1 MTRSARVAI
10 LSLLLGCSSDPAPSQ
25 DAARVTDAVTDV
37 VTDAVTD
44 VVTDVVTVADAPPE
58 LACNPLAAEGD
69 CALPFPSD
77 HFLVADPSL
86 PSGRRV
92 ALPTAAMP
100 RDRQGRPVN
109 LYRDHP
115 ADGFSHGAQI
125 LARLPQPVD
134 PTPLATYDP
143 AAPQR
148 GWDRSLSNDSPTVL
162 LEADTGRRVPH
173 IAEVDPRPE
182 TSRAALVIRPLER
195 LRNRAR
201 YVVAIRGLRTREGA
215 AVDPTAGFRALRDRA
230 GSSPLATRFEA
241 EVFPVL
247 QRASVDRASLQL
259 AWDFTTESQELVTRD
274 LRAVRDD
281 AIARIRATPP
291 TVRVTRV
298 TENPAGHIAKR
309 LEVMLRVP
317 MYTDDDVP
325 GTRLA
330 RDAMGR
336 TVFQRW
342 IEVPALVIVP
352 PSLMRAGATPGRFL
366 QFGHGFFG
374 TREEA
379 AGGFV
384 PAFADAHGFVAACI
398 DWAGMSTEDLA
409 FVLRA
414 IASDPSAS
422 MDFTDRVPQAM
433 VNQLSLAAAR
443 ASIAALP
450 ELQRGGA
457 SALDP
462 SAAYFVGI
470 SQGHILGGTYLAL
483 SHEVR
488 RAALEVGGA
497 NFSFMMF
504 RARPFAGFLAV
515 IGMSIPDRA
524 EQQLF
529 ASISQTTFD
538 RIDPLTWAP
547 YVVRE
552 PLPDAPRDRVVLL
565 QMGLGDTQVPNAASE
580 LHARALGLRTLDPSV
595 RPVPGLESVAAPTS
609 ASAINVFDLGI
620 RDLPGAQGIPP
631 NDANIVHEGVRMLP
645 ASMRQLDALLR
656 PDGRITHTCEGP
668 CNPE

>member
-1 MTRSARVAI
+1 MTRTVRLAT
-10 LSLLLGCSSDPAPSQ
+10 LLLLLGCSSDPAPAQ
-25 DAARVTDAVTDV
+25 DAARISDASGDV
-37 VTDAVTD
+37 LGDVAGDAGAG
-44 VVTDVVTVADAPPE
+44 ADAGPE
-58 LACNPLAAEGD
+58 LPCNPLAAEGD

-77 HFLVADPSL
+77 HFLVADPSM

-100 RDRQGRPVN
+100 RDRRGNPVN
-109 LYRDHP
+109 LHRDHP

-125 LARLPQPVD
+125 LARLPQPID
-134 PTPLATYDP
+134 PAPLATYDP
-143 AAPQR
+143 ANPQR
-148 GWDRSLSNDSPTVL
+148 GFDRSLAVESPTAL

-182 TSRAALVIRPLER
+182 ASRAALVIRPLER

-215 AVDPTAGFRALRDRA
+215 VIPPTEGFRAVRDRV
-230 GSSPLATRFEA
+230 GSSALAARYEA
-241 EVFPVL
+241 DVFPVL
-247 QRASVDRASLQL
+247 QRAQIDRASLQL

-281 AIARIRATPP
+281 AIARLRATPP
-291 TVRVTRV
+291 TVRVERV
-298 TENPAGHIAKR
+298 IDNPGPHVAKR
-309 LEVMLRVP
+309 IEVQLRVP
-317 MYTDDDVP
+317 MYTEDDVP
-325 GTRLA
+325 GTELA
-330 RDAMGR
+330 RDATGR
-336 TVFQRW
+336 PAFQRW
-342 IEVPALVIVP
+342 IEVPATVIVP
-352 PSLMRAGATPGRFL
+352 PSVLRAGASPARFL

-374 TREEA
+374 TREEV

-384 PAFADAHGFVAACI
+384 PTFADAHGFVAACL
-398 DWAGMSTEDLA
+398 DWSGMSTEDLA

-414 IASDPSAS
+414 IATDPSATI
-422 MDFTDRVPQAM
+422 DFTDRVPQAM

-443 ASIAALP
+443 GSIAALP
-450 ELQRGGA
+450 QLQRDGA
-457 SALDP
+457 SVLDA

-504 RARPFAGFLAV
+504 RARPFAGFLTV
-515 IGMSIPDRA
+515 IGMSVPDRA

-552 PLPDAPRDRVVLL
+552 PLPESPRDRVVLL
-565 QMGLGDTQVPNAASE
+565 QMGLGDTQVPNAATE
-580 LHARALGLRTLDPSV
+580 LHARALGIPTLSPSSA
-595 RPVPGLESVAAPTS
+595 RPVPGLDAVTAPTDRS
-609 ASAINVFDLGI
+609 ALTVFDLGL
-620 RDLPGAQGIPP
+620 RELPGAQGIPP
-631 NDANIVHEGVRMLP
+631 NDGNIVHEGVRMLR

-656 PDGRITHTCEGP
+656 PDGRITHPCDGP
-668 CNPE
+668 CDPE

>member
-1 MTRSARVAI
+1 MTRTARAAI
-10 LSLLLGCSSDPAPSQ
+10 LSLLLGCSSDPSPAQ
-25 DAARVTDAVTDV
+25 DAARFTDAVNVVTDTVNDVTDA
-37 VTDAVTD
+37 AP
-44 VVTDVVTVADAPPE
+44 DAPVE
-58 LACNPLAAEGD
+58 SGCNPLAAEGD

-86 PSGRRV
+86 PSGHRV
-92 ALPTAAMP
+92 VLPAAAMP
-100 RDRQGRPVN
+100 RDRRGNPVN

-125 LARLPQPVD
+125 LARLPRPID
-134 PTPLATYDP
+134 PAPLATYDP

-182 TSRAALVIRPLER
+182 ASRAALVIRPLER

-215 AVDPTAGFRALRDRA
+215 VIDPTPGFRALRDRA
-230 GSSPLATRFEA
+230 GMTPLAARFEA

-247 QRASVDRASLQL
+247 ARASVAREALQL

-281 AIARIRATPP
+281 AIVRIRTTPP

-298 TENPAGHIAKR
+298 AENPSGHIAR
-309 LEVMLRVP
+309 RVEVMLRVP
-317 MYTDDDVP
+317 LYTDDDAP

-336 TVFQRW
+336 PAFQRW

-352 PSLMRAGATPGRFL
+352 PSVLRAGAAPARFL

-384 PAFADAHGFVAACI
+384 PAFADAHGFVAACL
-398 DWAGMSTEDLA
+398 DWSGMSTEDLA
-409 FVLRA
+409 FVLSA
-414 IASDPSAS
+414 IARDPSAS

-443 ASIAALP
+443 ASIAGLP
-450 ELQRGGA
+450 ALQREGA
-457 SALDP
+457 SVLDP
-462 SAAYFVGI
+462 SAVYFVGI

-488 RAALEVGGA
+488 RAVLEVGGA

-504 RARPFAGFLAV
+504 RARPFAGFLTV
-515 IGMSIPDRA
+515 IGMSVPDRA

-552 PLPDAPRDRVVLL
+552 PLPESPRDRVVLL
-565 QMGLGDTQVPNAASE
+565 QMGLGDTQVPNAATE
-580 LHARALGLRTLDPSV
+580 LHARALGLRTLTPSV
-595 RPVPGLESVAAPTS
+595 RPVPGLDAVTAPSDSS
-609 ASAINVFDLGI
+609 ALTVFDLGI
-620 RDLPGAQGIPP
+620 RDLPGATGIPP
-631 NDANIVHEGVRMLP
+631 NDGNIVHEGVRMLP

-656 PDGRITHTCEGP
+656 PDGRITHTCDGP
-668 CNPE
+668 CDPE

>member
-1 MTRSARVAI
+1 MKRSALAAT
-10 LSLLLGCSSDPAPSQ
+10 LSVLLGCSSAPAPTQ
-25 DAARVTDAVTDV
+25 DAARAADATSDIAVTDV
-37 VTDAVTD
+37 TD
-44 VVTDVVTVADAPPE
+44 VTDAPPE
-58 LACNPLAAEGD
+58 LPCNPLATDGD

-77 HFLVADPSL
+77 HFLIADPSL

-92 ALPTAAMP
+92 SIPTAAMP
-100 RDRQGRPVN
+100 RDRRGGPVN
-109 LYRDHP
+109 LLRDHP

-125 LARLPQPVD
+125 LARFSQPID

-143 AAPQR
+143 AAPQS
-148 GWDRSLSNDSPTVL
+148 GWDRSISNDSPTVL

-182 TSRAALVIRPLER
+182 AARAPLVIRPLER

-201 YVVAIRGLRTREGA
+201 YVVAIRGLRSPAGA
-215 AVDPTAGFRALRDRA
+215 AIAPPPGFLALRDRA
-230 GSSPLATRFEA
+230 APSALSTRYEA

-247 QRASVDRASLQL
+247 QRASVDRAALQL

-281 AIARIRATPP
+281 AIVRIRTTPP
-291 TVRVTRV
+291 TARVTRV
-298 TENPAGHIAKR
+298 TENPSPDIARR
-309 LEVMLRVP
+309 LDVMLRVP
-317 MYTDDDVP
+317 MYTEDDVP
-325 GTRLA
+325 GVRLA

-336 TVFQRW
+336 PAFQRW
-342 IEVPALVIVP
+342 IEVPAVVVVP
-352 PSLMRAGATPGRFL
+352 PSLMREGAAPGRFL

-374 TREEA
+374 TLEEA
-379 AGGFV
+379 ANGFV
-384 PAFADAHGFVAACI
+384 PRFANTHGFVAACL

-414 IASDPSAS
+414 IATDPSAS

-433 VNQLSLAAAR
+433 ANQLALAAAR
-443 ASIAALP
+443 ASISALP

-457 SALDP
+457 SVLDA
-462 SAAYFVGI
+462 SEAYFVGI

-483 SHEVR
+483 SPEIR

-504 RARPFAGFLAV
+504 RARPFAAFLAV
-515 IGMSIPDRA
+515 IGMSVPDKA

-547 YVVRE
+547 HVLRDA
-552 PLPDAPRDRVVLL
+552 LPDAPRDRVILL

-580 LHARALGLRTLDPSV
+580 LHARALGVRFVTPSV
-595 RPVPGLESVAAPTS
+595 RAVPGLEGVAAPTS
-609 ASAINVFDLGI
+609 ESAMQVFDLGVSP
-620 RDLPGAQGIPP
+620 LPGALGIPP
-631 NDANIVHEGVRMLP
+631 NDGNIVHEGVRMLP

-656 PDGRITHTCEGP
+656 PDGRITQTCDGA
-668 CNPE
+668 CDPE